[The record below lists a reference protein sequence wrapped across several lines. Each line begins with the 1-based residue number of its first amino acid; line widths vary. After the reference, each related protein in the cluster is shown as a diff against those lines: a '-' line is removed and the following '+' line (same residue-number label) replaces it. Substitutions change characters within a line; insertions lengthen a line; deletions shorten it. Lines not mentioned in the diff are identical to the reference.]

1 MNSNVNI
8 IDNTPLHSAPA
19 YCFKEELAN
28 TIIHII
34 GAILSIVGL
43 IMLISNSEMNINTIE
58 VNTASNLTRII
69 CFSIYGASLIMLFLA
84 SSLYH
89 STSHIQLKK
98 LFKLFDHCAIYFL
111 IVGTYTPLLLISL
124 KGPLGYWSAALI
136 WAVAISG
143 VVFKIKIRHTKTP
156 QKYKVISLSTYL
168 GMGLISISLLG
179 ELYKV
184 LPLEALYY
192 FATGGLIYC
201 LGVFFYVKKEIPYT
215 HAIWHL
221 FVLAAAMC
229 HFFMIYLYV

>member
-1 MNSNVNI
+1 MNVKVNC
-8 IDNTPLHSAPA
+8 IDENELQAGPA

-28 TIIHII
+28 TIIHVI
-34 GAILSIVGL
+34 GTLLSVVGL
-43 IMLISNSEMNINTIE
+43 IMLISNSGMNMNPSQLDA
-58 VNTASNLTRII
+58 ASNFTRIV

-143 VVFKIKIRHTKTP
+143 VIFKIKIRHSKTP

-201 LGVFFYVKKEIPYT
+201 LGVFFYLKKEIPYT
-215 HAIWHL
+215 HAIWHI